1 MKDEKKSG
9 RGRSIIKAMSIRARS
24 QSKNR
29 SDSYTEK
36 KPEEKVEDVKSK
48 SGFIIRDEFG
58 GYKLTSP
65 KLLKKS
71 SKKVDT
77 TPLADDENKS
87 TKNTRSLK
95 SLLSRRSNKTSESAA
110 DGPSTSPEE
119 AEARAEDT
127 DAGEAAAEEADSEA
141 CALSPIEDTGAGE
154 EAGQEVS
161 SVISGKHSESVTP
174 SVTESD
180 ARSIF
185 GNTFGQCFGLAELPE
200 TDESTMN
207 ELIDDV
213 TIDNV
218 SVSPSIAESIA
229 KITLTTLRST
239 YLYGPYLYGHKET
252 EDESVEDVLKEGLPP
267 TEVKAFLSPV
277 EESS

>member
-1 MKDEKKSG
+1 
-9 RGRSIIKAMSIRARS
+9 
-24 QSKNR
+24 
-29 SDSYTEK
+29 
-36 KPEEKVEDVKSK
+36 
-48 SGFIIRDEFG
+48 
-58 GYKLTSP
+58 
-65 KLLKKS
+65 
-71 SKKVDT
+71 
-77 TPLADDENKS
+77 
-87 TKNTRSLK
+87 
-95 SLLSRRSNKTSESAA
+95 SNKTSESAA

-141 CALSPIEDTGAGE
+141 CALSPIEDTGADE

-174 SVTESD
+174 SVTESV

-185 GNTFGQCFGLAELPE
+185 GNTFGQCFGLAELAETE
-200 TDESTMN
+200 TDVSTMN

-239 YLYGPYLYGHKET
+239 YLYGHKET

-267 TEVKAFLSPV
+267 TEVKASLSPV
-277 EESS
+277 KESY